1 MATNARELLGLA
13 YLAHADP
20 AASWSQKLSLLL
32 LGHACSEAS
41 TGLSCTSPCPSLQYG
56 ICLVFAEVEVKLLG
70 QADGQKQSVM
80 VDHCLRIPDR
90 KLTNTS
96 RMSMNPITSVQSSGA
111 SDSEQATTGALKI
124 FCADRTCKATRLSA
138 EGSQSSNT
146 LKDDLTR
153 LSTFS
158 A

>member
-1 MATNARELLGLA
+1 M
-13 YLAHADP
+13 
-20 AASWSQKLSLLL
+20 
-32 LGHACSEAS
+32 
-41 TGLSCTSPCPSLQYG
+41 
-56 ICLVFAEVEVKLLG
+56 FAEVEVKLLG
-70 QADGQKQSVM
+70 QAYGQKQSVM
-80 VDHCLRIPDR
+80 VDHCLRIPER

-124 FCADRTCKATRLSA
+124 FCADRTCRATRLSA

>member
-1 MATNARELLGLA
+1 MQWSIDWPFMHFTMSKSAIRNLLGV
-13 YLAHADP
+13 
-20 AASWSQKLSLLL
+20 
-32 LGHACSEAS
+32 CR
-41 TGLSCTSPCPSLQYG
+41 
-56 ICLVFAEVEVKLLG
+56 EVKLLS
-70 QADGQKQSVM
+70 QAYGQKQSVM
-80 VDHCLRIPDR
+80 VDHCLCIPDR

-138 EGSQSSNT
+138 EGSQCSNMF
-146 LKDDLTR
+146 KDDLTR